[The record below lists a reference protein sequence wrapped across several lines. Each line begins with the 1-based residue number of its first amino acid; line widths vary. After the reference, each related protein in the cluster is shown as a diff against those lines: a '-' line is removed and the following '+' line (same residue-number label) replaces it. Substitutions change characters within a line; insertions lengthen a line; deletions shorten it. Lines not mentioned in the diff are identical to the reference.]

1 MNVLCKIV
9 SHSLKVYKSSAT
21 LKADT
26 NSLEKNAC
34 MATNK
39 VGKKTT

>member
-9 SHSLKVYKSSAT
+9 SHSLKMYMSSAT

-26 NSLEKNAC
+26 NSLKKNAC
-34 MATNK
+34 MAINN
-39 VGKKTT
+39 VGKKAT